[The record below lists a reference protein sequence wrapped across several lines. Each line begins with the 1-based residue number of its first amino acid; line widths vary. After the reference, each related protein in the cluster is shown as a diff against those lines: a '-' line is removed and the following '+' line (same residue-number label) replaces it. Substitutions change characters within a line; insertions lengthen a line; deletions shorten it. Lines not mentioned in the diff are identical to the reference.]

1 MKSYMVSQIDP
12 EHPSD
17 ELLLALIH
25 QQPFE
30 ASATTREHLQGCA
43 SCAARSQALS
53 ANDAVIAELLQSLDD
68 PLPVLHPSFAM
79 RHATQLRRAGLI
91 AGAAATMAVA
101 AAAMVPSS
109 PLHRWIAERA
119 TSAAPVRLPAAGTSP
134 DTAVTPVPAADVPL
148 ASGIAIPAQATLIVA
163 FRREQDGGAV
173 EITRT
178 ATGDVAFR
186 SRGGTTAYEV
196 ADGRVTIDNQSP
208 AETYLI
214 DIPASVRQ
222 VRVRVGPR
230 TLIRWP
236 EDSARYTLTTD
247 PRRARVDIHTT
258 ATSPP

>member
-1 MKSYMVSQIDP
+1 MVSQTDP

-17 ELLLALIH
+17 ESLLALIH
-25 QQPFE
+25 QQPFD

-53 ANDAVIAELLQSLDD
+53 ANDAVIARLLESLDD
-68 PLPVLHPSFAM
+68 PLPALRPSFAM
-79 RHATQLRRAGLI
+79 RHASQLRRAGLI
-91 AGAAATMAVA
+91 AGTAATMAVA

-109 PLHRWIAERA
+109 PLHRWIVAPPAPASGVRSTAAA
-119 TSAAPVRLPAAGTSP
+119 TSPES
-134 DTAVTPVPAADVPL
+134 AVTPAPAADIPL

-173 EITRT
+173 EINRT
-178 ATGDVAFR
+178 TTGDVAFR

-222 VRVRVGPR
+222 VRIRVGSR

-247 PRRARVDIHTT
+247 PRRARVDIHTA